1 MLLWSSIKYRS
12 FEARIEDNLNW
23 YHFVGRIVGKAMYEG
38 HLVPVAFAGFF
49 LTKVHMNPLFRGGID
64 TLFVVARQGGELPR

>member
-1 MLLWSSIKYRS
+1 
-12 FEARIEDNLNW
+12 
-23 YHFVGRIVGKAMYEG
+23 MYEG
-38 HLVPVAFAGFF
+38 HFVPVAFAGFF